1 MPQQSGHG
9 PVTVPAVSSVAP
21 RAGLVPAV
29 LQDASCHSYQV
40 LNSNWDFLPQFA
52 HTQIY
57 HGTVLTLHL
66 RDGEAEKRELRSLM
80 EASTGSTGCAGW
92 VPPVYLLHPAL
103 VLMRKHSSRHSPQGW
118 S

>member
-29 LQDASCHSYQV
+29 LQDASCHSFQV
-40 LNSNWDFLPQFA
+40 LNSNWDFLPQLA

-66 RDGEAEKRELRSLM
+66 LDGEAEKRELRSLM
-80 EASTGSTGCAGW
+80 EASTGSTGCAPGS
-92 VPPVYLLHPAL
+92 PTPAL
-103 VLMRKHSSRHSPQGW
+103 GPQAVLAGSPLCTCSTQLW
-118 S
+118 C